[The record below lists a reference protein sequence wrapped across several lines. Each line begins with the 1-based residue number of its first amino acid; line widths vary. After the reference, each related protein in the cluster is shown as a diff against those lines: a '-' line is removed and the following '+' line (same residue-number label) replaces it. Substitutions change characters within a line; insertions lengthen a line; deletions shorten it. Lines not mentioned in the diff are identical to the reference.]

1 MIYFIVAVIAIVLSG
16 KLFKNACGTIS
27 IYRPNMVSVIF
38 YYYFVIQ
45 NTIGAILVVNEVDN
59 HYMINMLQYPISRF
73 YGFYAIIYTIIA
85 FPLGLLLA
93 NKVFNKKNIKFLF
106 DLYTYK
112 KISPEIKYSDVL
124 VRRLLIFLSLL
135 SVISVLYVLYVIRD
149 IPLLKLL
156 HSNSSVDL
164 ALFRSDVSRNFP
176 GNEYVKNILALGL
189 APFLSYVAYGYKK
202 VRNSLM
208 NKLWFGVM
216 FIASIL
222 ILTYNLEKSPILIY
236 FLGYLF
242 FRIYL
247 GKPLSKKMLLV
258 CFCGILGCIILLYY
272 ALLGGA
278 GVDFSTLFYYNS
290 GIIGRLTLSSSAGVF
305 LSFDLFPKNFD
316 YVGISSISHLL
327 SEILNLDYSDRS
339 ARLIMEYVNPAGI
352 EEGAA
357 GVVNALFIG
366 EAWANWGIVGI
377 LLSPIYVGFIIQTLY
392 LFILSS
398 PKTPFFIAL
407 FVFYSFNSS
416 ITGGINDY
424 IYNIQTMIMIGVI
437 LFVYGGS
444 LILKKMSYETNNISF
459 TF

>member
-1 MIYFIVAVIAIVLSG
+1 MG
-16 KLFKNACGTIS
+16 
-27 IYRPNMVSVIF
+27 
-38 YYYFVIQ
+38 
-45 NTIGAILVVNEVDN
+45 
-59 HYMINMLQYPISRF
+59 
-73 YGFYAIIYTIIA
+73 
-85 FPLGLLLA
+85 
-93 NKVFNKKNIKFLF
+93 
-106 DLYTYK
+106 
-112 KISPEIKYSDVL
+112 
-124 VRRLLIFLSLL
+124 
-135 SVISVLYVLYVIRD
+135 
-149 IPLLKLL
+149 
-156 HSNSSVDL
+156 
-164 ALFRSDVSRNFP
+164 NF
-176 GNEYVKNILALGL
+176 
-189 APFLSYVAYGYKK
+189 
-202 VRNSLM
+202 
-208 NKLWFGVM
+208 
-216 FIASIL
+216 
-222 ILTYNLEKSPILIY
+222 
-236 FLGYLF
+236 
-242 FRIYL
+242 
-247 GKPLSKKMLLV
+247 
-258 CFCGILGCIILLYY
+258 
-272 ALLGGA
+272 
-278 GVDFSTLFYYNS
+278 
-290 GIIGRLTLSSSAGVF
+290 
-305 LSFDLFPKNFD
+305 
-316 YVGISSISHLL
+316 SHLL